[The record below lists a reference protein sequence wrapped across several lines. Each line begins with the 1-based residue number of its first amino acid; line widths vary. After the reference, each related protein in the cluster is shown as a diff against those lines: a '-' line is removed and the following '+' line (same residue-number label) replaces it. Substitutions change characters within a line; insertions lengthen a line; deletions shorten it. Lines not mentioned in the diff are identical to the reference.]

1 LFGPTHGTKLEF
13 MDETYPKKN
22 KTKGMELLCG
32 ESSIILIS
40 TFFEWSIRVAEGRT
54 DDSAK
59 TQLKQYSSL
68 IMLIVNDQ

>member
-1 LFGPTHGTKLEF
+1 
-13 MDETYPKKN
+13 
-22 KTKGMELLCG
+22 MELLCG